1 MKDMFFSW
9 RDEVQKHAGEV
20 KKYFQSANS
29 DKQPKLWVTMLYG
42 SQNYGLASLDSDV
55 DTKTMLLPSFDD
67 VCMGRPMV
75 STEIVMPDGSL
86 DNCKD
91 FRAMFENYK
100 KGNINFMETLYTD
113 TPLFHVESY
122 KDSFMD
128 LREHRDLIANSQP
141 RRLMHMTAGM
151 AQQKDVAF
159 DKPFAGKKDV
169 LEKYGYDPKQL
180 HHMVRLRRFMEVF
193 METGDFSKALY
204 SSHFDVDFDFHRYV
218 MGLKLSPLP
227 LKEAEELR
235 VQTREEVA
243 QLLQKSNAQLPELK
257 DRDLAVEYLDTLTE
271 ELMKKHLKDYLL
283 SH

>member
-1 MKDMFFSW
+1 MIWM
-9 RDEVQKHAGEV
+9 DEVKRHADEV
-20 KKYFQSANS
+20 KNYFRNDNK

-42 SQNYGLASLDSDV
+42 SQNYGLASIDSDV

-67 VCMGRPMV
+67 VCVGRPMV
-75 STEIVMPDGSL
+75 STEVVMPDGSL

-100 KGNINFMETLYTD
+100 RGNINFMETLYTEF
-113 TPLFHVESY
+113 FHVEGYEDHFTS
-122 KDSFMD
+122 
-128 LREHRDLIANSQP
+128 LREHRNLIANSQP

-159 DKPFAGKKDV
+159 DKPFAGKKEV

-193 METGDFSKALY
+193 MKTGQFNAALY
-204 SSHFDVDFDFHRYV
+204 SSHPDGDLQFYHYV
-218 MGLKLSPLP
+218 MGLKLDPLP
-227 LKEAEELR
+227 LKQANELR
-235 VQTREEVA
+235 IKTREEVA
-243 QLLQKSNAQLPELK
+243 ALLQSSDAQLPEFNE
-257 DRDLAVEYLDTLTE
+257 REAAVDFLDMLVE
-271 ELMKKHLKDYLL
+271 DLMKKHLKDYLL